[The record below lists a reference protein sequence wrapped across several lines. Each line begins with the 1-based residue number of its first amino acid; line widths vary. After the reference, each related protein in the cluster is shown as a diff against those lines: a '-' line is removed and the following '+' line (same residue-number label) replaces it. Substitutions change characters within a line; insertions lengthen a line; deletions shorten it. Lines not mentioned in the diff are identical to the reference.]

1 MPMMSFPSATQ
12 TATPDPQQ
20 DFRPMAI
27 ADVSGIALADLISL
41 KGRGAVVTGGAQGL
55 GKAMARRLA
64 EAGASV
70 LIGDL
75 RIEQAQAAAA
85 ELADRYGGKVIAS
98 HLDVTDTASVEA
110 AADLAMAELGGV
122 DIWVNNA
129 GLYPN
134 IGLLEMT
141 DETWDQV
148 MAVNLRGVFAS
159 CRAAARRMIEA
170 GRGGVLVNVVSTAGF
185 SGVAPGVSAYVASK
199 HGVRGLVR
207 QLAIELA
214 PHNIRVLGVAPTF
227 CETEGNMAALAEL
240 PDRVRSEI
248 SATLTSRLGRVGVP
262 DDIARVV
269 LFAASDMAGFMTGST
284 LLADAGEVA

>member
-1 MPMMSFPSATQ
+1 
-12 TATPDPQQ
+12 
-20 DFRPMAI
+20 MAI
-27 ADVSGIALADLISL
+27 QDVSQHALADLISL

-64 EAGASV
+64 EAGAAV

-75 RIEQAQAAAA
+75 KVEQAQETAEELGKRYGGQVIATALDVTDSASIAAAA
-85 ELADRYGGKVIAS
+85 ERATDAFGGI
-98 HLDVTDTASVEA
+98 
-110 AADLAMAELGGV
+110 

-129 GLYPN
+129 GVYPN
-134 IGLLEMT
+134 VPLLDMT
-141 DETWDQV
+141 DEAWDHV
-148 MAVNLRGVFAS
+148 MAVNMRGVFAS
-159 CRAAARRMIEA
+159 CREAARRMIA
-170 GRGGVLVNVVSTAGF
+170 GGKGGVLINVVSTAGF
-185 SGVAPGVSAYVASK
+185 VGVAPGVSAYVASK

-227 CETEGNMAALAEL
+227 CETEGNMAALAAL
-240 PDRVRSEI
+240 PERVRQEI
-248 SATLTSRLGRVGVP
+248 SATLSSRLGRVGDP

-269 LFAASDMAGFMTGST
+269 LFAASDMAMFMTGST

>member
-1 MPMMSFPSATQ
+1 
-12 TATPDPQQ
+12 
-20 DFRPMAI
+20 MAI
-27 ADVSGIALADLISL
+27 ADVSAVPISELISL
-41 KGRGAVVTGGAQGL
+41 KGRVAVVTGAAQGL

-75 RIEQAQAAAA
+75 NLEQANAAVA
-85 ELADRYGGKVIAS
+85 EIGSSGRGKVIAAK
-98 HLDVTDTASVEA
+98 LDVTVSASVAA
-110 AADLAMAELGGV
+110 AADLAEAELGRL

-134 IGLLEMT
+134 VGLLHMT
-141 DETWDQV
+141 DELWDQV

-159 CRAAARRMIEA
+159 CREAAQRMIAA
-170 GRGGVLVNVVSTAGF
+170 GRGGVLINVVSTAGF
-185 SGVAPGVSAYVASK
+185 AGVAPGVSAYVASK
-199 HGVRGLVR
+199 HGVRGLTR

-214 PHNIRVLGVAPTF
+214 PHDIRVLGVAPTF
-227 CETEGNMAALAEL
+227 CETEGNMAALAQL
-240 PDRVRSEI
+240 PDRVREEI

-269 LFAASDMAGFMTGST
+269 LFAASDMAMFMTGST
-284 LLADAGEVA
+284 ILADAGEIA

>member
-1 MPMMSFPSATQ
+1 
-12 TATPDPQQ
+12 
-20 DFRPMAI
+20 MAI
-27 ADVSGIALADLISL
+27 ADVSEVALADLISL
-41 KGRGAVVTGGAQGL
+41 KGRSAVVTGGAQGL

-75 RIEQAQAAAA
+75 KIEQAQAAAA
-85 ELADRYGGKVIAS
+85 ELSDRYGARVMATR
-98 HLDVTDTASVEA
+98 LDVTETASIEA
-110 AADLAMAELGGV
+110 AADLCAAELGRIDV
-122 DIWVNNA
+122 WVNNA

-134 IGLLEMT
+134 VSLLDMT
-141 DETWDQV
+141 DESWDQV

-159 CRAAARRMIEA
+159 CRAAARRMIEN
-170 GRGGVLVNVVSTAGF
+170 GGGGVLVNVVSTAGF
-185 SGVAPGVSAYVASK
+185 TGVAPGVSAYVASK

-214 PHNIRVLGVAPTF
+214 PHDIRVLGVAPTF
-227 CETEGNMAALAEL
+227 CETEGNMAALAQL
-240 PDRVRSEI
+240 PERVRSEI
-248 SATLTSRLGRVGVP
+248 SATLSSKLGRVGVP

-269 LFAASDMAGFMTGST
+269 LFAASDMANFMTGST

>member
-1 MPMMSFPSATQ
+1 
-12 TATPDPQQ
+12 
-20 DFRPMAI
+20 MAV
-27 ADVSGIALADLISL
+27 ADVSQVALSDLISL
-41 KGRGAVVTGGAQGL
+41 KGRSAVVTGGAQGL

-75 RIEQAQAAAA
+75 RNEQAQAAAA
-85 ELADRYGGKVIAS
+85 ELSERYGSRVLATR
-98 HLDVTDTASVEA
+98 LDVTDTASVEA
-110 AADLAMAELGGV
+110 TADLCAAELGGIH
-122 DIWVNNA
+122 IWVNNA

-134 IGLLEMT
+134 VGLLDMT
-141 DETWDQV
+141 DEAWDQV

-159 CRAAARRMIEA
+159 CRAAARRMIDR
-170 GRGGVLVNVVSTAGF
+170 GKGGVLINVVSTAGF
-185 SGVAPGVSAYVASK
+185 SGVAPGVSAYVTSK

-214 PHNIRVLGVAPTF
+214 PHDIRVLGVAPTF

-240 PDRVRSEI
+240 PERVRSEI
-248 SATLTSRLGRVGVP
+248 SATLTSKLCRVGVP

-269 LFAASDMAGFMTGST
+269 LFAASDMAMFMTGST
-284 LLADAGEVA
+284 ILADAGEVA